1 MFQTDKPMDPILL
14 ETLKDLLQQFYWKFV
29 WPDIVEEPKTLNL
42 LKIDILVQESRVSNS
57 KIDVGFLM
65 KYNLRS

>member
-14 ETLKDLLQQFYWKFV
+14 ETLKDLLRQFYWKFV
-29 WPDIVEEPKTLNL
+29 WPDILEEPKTLNL

-65 KYNLRS
+65 KYDLRS